1 MKSAQMKR
9 SIKLDGRK
17 TSVSIEN
24 DFWGALKEIAQFQRV
39 TVSKL
44 IVDIRETHK
53 QSSLASGIRIFVL
66 EHFQNKA
73 KRAGLPRSSNSIEGQ
88 SARA

>member
-24 DFWGALKEIAQFQRV
+24 DFWGGLKEIAQFQRV

-73 KRAGLPRSSNSIEGQ
+73 KRAGLPQSSNSIEGQ